1 MIERVGRMR
10 RRVLA
15 AWIAQGLLV
24 AGLGLSVVAAG
35 SLGAEDWSFIAV
47 MTILT
52 AIGLAL
58 WVRFSFGLPL
68 LLVDLVYLAM
78 GLAIGAADYGLPA
91 PFGALPRLVSAL
103 WVVGGILGTVA
114 LVASTQGAGRP
125 RDDIDSTAY

>member
-1 MIERVGRMR
+1 MIQRVGRMR

-24 AGLGLSVVAAG
+24 GGLGLSLVAAG

-47 MTILT
+47 MTILS
-52 AIGLAL
+52 AVGLVL

-68 LLVDLVYLAM
+68 LIADLVYLVM
-78 GLAIGAADYGLPA
+78 GLAIGSADYGLPA
-91 PFGALPRLVSAL
+91 PFEALPRLVSAL
-103 WVVGGILGTVA
+103 WVVGGTVGTVA
-114 LVASTQGAGRP
+114 LMASTQSAGRP